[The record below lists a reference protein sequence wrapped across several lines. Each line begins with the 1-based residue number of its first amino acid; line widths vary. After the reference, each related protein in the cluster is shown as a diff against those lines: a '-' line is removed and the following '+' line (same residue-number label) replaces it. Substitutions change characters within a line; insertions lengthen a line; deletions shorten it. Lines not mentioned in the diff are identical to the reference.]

1 MNTTHNQQDT
11 PASRNEAWG
20 FWGTM
25 RDHAA
30 LAWPLAIAAIAEAT
44 GESPQAARA
53 FLDSRDGRHFADE
66 VNSALYAGQSLAEAV
81 QSATGRWMAWTIK
94 RTTCREYGIPHG
106 VPYLTGFVMHA
117 AIHDET
123 VERE

>member
-94 RTTCREYGIPHG
+94 RTTSREYGIPHG
-106 VPYLTGFVMHA
+106 LPYLQGMVIHCGIAEDA
-117 AIHDET
+117 AAD
-123 VERE
+123 